1 MSEGNGS
8 RGKRHTTAYKQR
20 ETQDKE
26 ASFRPDSEFSLP
38 CIFNT
43 VLIHWRPSP
52 QFTH

>member
-1 MSEGNGS
+1 MKGMAAAAET
-8 RGKRHTTAYKQR
+8 HTTAYKQR